1 MNLRTFIILVLLTLP
16 AITFG
21 QADTALERYKPL
33 AVGIP
38 GVTDTANSR
47 PSLVQY
53 LNALFSLLIAI
64 AGVLAVI
71 RIVLAG
77 FSYMT
82 TDAWGSKEEAVSTI
96 RAVVIGLIVLLLSVV
111 ILKTLNPDLLRLD
124 ILQFSDGRGAGE
136 GRGPGG
142 GGGI

>member
-1 MNLRTFIILVLLTLP
+1 MNIRILLLLVILTIPSLV
-16 AITFG
+16 AG
-21 QADTALERYKPL
+21 QENNALQRYQPL

-38 GVTDTANSR
+38 GVTDTKGAR

-64 AGVLAVI
+64 AAVLAVI
-71 RIVLAG
+71 RIVIAG

-124 ILQFSDGRGAGE
+124 ILQFN
-136 GRGPGG
+136 
-142 GGGI
+142 

>member
-1 MNLRTFIILVLLTLP
+1 MNLRTFLILIALTLP
-16 AITFG
+16 TLTMG
-21 QADTALERYKPL
+21 QEQGSALQRYEPL

-38 GVTDTANSR
+38 GVTDNPSSR
-47 PSLVQY
+47 PTLVQY

-124 ILQFSDGRGAGE
+124 ILQFNRT
-136 GRGPGG
+136 P
-142 GGGI
+142 

>member
-1 MNLRTFIILVLLTLP
+1 MNLRILILLVIFTLP
-16 AITFG
+16 SIAMG
-21 QADTALERYKPL
+21 EESALQRYRPL

-38 GVTDTANSR
+38 GVTDSDTAR
-47 PSLVQY
+47 PTLVQY
-53 LNALFSLLIAI
+53 LNALFSLLIAV

-96 RAVVIGLIVLLLSVV
+96 RAVMIGLIVLLLSVV

-124 ILQFSDGRGAGE
+124 ILQFK
-136 GRGPGG
+136 
-142 GGGI
+142 

>member
-1 MNLRTFIILVLLTLP
+1 MNFRILLILIALVIPSLV
-16 AITFG
+16 IG
-21 QADTALERYKPL
+21 QDKSPLQRYEPL

-38 GVTDTANSR
+38 GVTDTDAAR
-47 PSLVQY
+47 PTLVQY
-53 LNALFSLLIAI
+53 LNAIFSLLIAI

-82 TDAWGSKEEAVSTI
+82 TDAWGSKEEAVGTI

-124 ILQFSDGRGAGE
+124 ILQFN
-136 GRGPGG
+136 
-142 GGGI
+142 

>member
-1 MNLRTFIILVLLTLP
+1 MNLRTFLILIALTLP
-16 AITFG
+16 TLTFG
-21 QADTALERYKPL
+21 QGESALQRYQPL

-38 GVTDTANSR
+38 GVTDNASAR
-47 PSLVQY
+47 PTLVQY

-124 ILQFSDGRGAGE
+124 ILQFSGGRGAGM
-136 GRGPGG
+136 GQGPSGG
-142 GGGI
+142 GGH